1 MSAEERIRGS
11 QRCRSPA
18 KLRADGLVDSE
29 LAKESN
35 IDGVQEMLN
44 GCLCCT
50 LVGRMADALLELK
63 GKSFIPC
70 KISLAEKYNPA
81 RIIVETSGSAFPA
94 PIAIQIRQLTRENKG
109 VHLDSIITIVDCIHF
124 RGYEVRAPGMPD

>member
-1 MSAEERIRGS
+1 LIKQLPKGYKICLLKNEFGDLKGPILVESLLIT
-11 QRCRSPA
+11 
-18 KLRADGLVDSE
+18 VDSE

-63 GKSFIPC
+63 GLP
-70 KISLAEKYNPA
+70 
-81 RIIVETSGSAFPA
+81 
-94 PIAIQIRQLTRENKG
+94 
-109 VHLDSIITIVDCIHF
+109 HLEVGIDSRKV
-124 RGYEVRAPGMPD
+124 

>member
-1 MSAEERIRGS
+1 MSVEERIWGS
-11 QRCRSPA
+11 QRYDFPEEFEI
-18 KLRADGLVDSE
+18 DNPVDSE

-63 GKSFIPC
+63 GKTPNSQPTLL
-70 KISLAEKYNPA
+70 IS
-81 RIIVETSGSAFPA
+81 
-94 PIAIQIRQLTRENKG
+94 
-109 VHLDSIITIVDCIHF
+109 
-124 RGYEVRAPGMPD
+124 